1 LGIRATYSLIYSI
14 DHSPSINPITGAF
27 AVKLI
32 LVFLVQL
39 IAVLLLIA
47 RSWFSRDIA
56 RNHLAR
62 DEPSQLQI
70 VEHGDVEVAAVK

>member
-1 LGIRATYSLIYSI
+1 
-14 DHSPSINPITGAF
+14 
-27 AVKLI
+27 
-32 LVFLVQL
+32 VFLVQL